1 MKDKLSTKL
10 SILSISIFL
19 MSHLAIAPAIPKLFE
34 LYHGQNP
41 HIGLAS
47 VESLVTI
54 PAMMITIF
62 VILSNLVVAKIGKK
76 KTIQLGLIF
85 ILISGLVSF
94 ITTNFTIVL
103 ICRLLLGIGI
113 GLYNALSI
121 SIISDYYE
129 GETRANMI
137 GFRTATLNIGKA
149 LTTFIVGLALLIGVN
164 YTYLVYLLVIP
175 VYFFFTKIVPES
187 DKEILPLKSATV
199 FDKKAI
205 LLMLVTFFVG
215 ISYIG
220 ATIKLPTL
228 LVSHYGYSSFFASNL
243 LSLLAFSGIFVG
255 LVFGQ
260 LTKVLSEKTM
270 LVMILLMGIGNFILT
285 LSNHKFVFFLAAFL
299 IGASFVGTMSSVFN
313 YIAKYYSREH
323 INFVTSL
330 AITAGNIGVILTPV
344 ILTKLPAAF
353 HMEAF
358 ITPFYITSALMFITS
373 LVYLALPKNKK
384 L

>member
-187 DKEILPLKSATV
+187 DKVILPLKSATV

-373 LVYLALPKNKK
+373 LVYLALPKK
-384 L
+384 

>member
-19 MSHLAIAPAIPKLFE
+19 MSHLAIAPAIPKLFQ

-164 YTYLVYLLVIP
+164 YTYLVYLLVIL

-373 LVYLALPKNKK
+373 LVYLALPKK
-384 L
+384 

>member
-175 VYFFFTKIVPES
+175 VYFFFTKNVPES

-373 LVYLALPKNKK
+373 LVYLALPKK
-384 L
+384 

>member
-94 ITTNFTIVL
+94 ITNNFTIVL

>member
-19 MSHLAIAPAIPKLFE
+19 MSHLAIAPAIPKLFQ

-313 YIAKYYSREH
+313 YIAKYYSSEH

-373 LVYLALPKNKK
+373 LVYLALPKK
-384 L
+384 

>member
-41 HIGLAS
+41 NIGLAS

-299 IGASFVGTMSSVFN
+299 IGACFVGTMSSVFN